1 MNSLNDAIKTLE
13 NSGFKT
19 TGKRKKMLEVL
30 YNEEKYLSARDV
42 QKSLED
48 TYPSI
53 SPDTIYRNLH
63 IFVEMNVLE
72 QTELDGEKLFRSN
85 CEVHGHHHHFICT
98 QCGKTR
104 EIDNCPLN
112 AFKTQLPGCEISSHR
127 FELFGKCED
136 CQIA

>member
-42 QKSLED
+42 QNSLDD

-63 IFVEMNVLE
+63 TFVEMNVLE

-98 QCGKTR
+98 QCGKTK
-104 EIDNCPLN
+104 EIDDCPLD
-112 AFKTQLPGCEISSHR
+112 AFKTQLPGCEINSHR
-127 FELFGKCED
+127 FELFGKCEE